1 MAAVPWPAVPPLA
14 RPGTKALSKVAG
26 HSAALRRLCL
36 AAGLTGSQPTP
47 HTGPFPGAPASGILI
62 DHADNQSPGRNL
74 RGCPIT
80 VAEKGMRA
88 VPSRPAGSVAPR
100 LRKSERGG
108 GGAGERGRDCRRDG
122 GGGCEGVNRF
132 REGSGPLRNRLSAL
146 PRCAQPLPLPAGGP
160 APSRHCSRH
169 RDRAAR
175 HGAEAGPGG
184 AALAVPPAPRRP
196 SPAAAGGAGPRRVSP
211 CRAPPRGVAASAP
224 FQVRSRGAARRPS
237 RLPLRA
243 RGRGFPRDAQA
254 ASTGCGPR
262 APAAESP
269 APARPQRLLCGSRVA
284 VSHPAGEGVS
294 RVRELRGPR
303 PAPRG
308 CAGSRG
314 DPGCGV
320 GVGGSGGARSSSH
333 RRPGLYA
340 ELKFIGTR
348 SFFVPPTCCKK
359 ANGTDIY
366 VL

>member
-14 RPGTKALSKVAG
+14 RPGTKVLSKLTG
-26 HSAALRRLCL
+26 HSAALRRLWL
-36 AAGLTGSQPTP
+36 VAGLTGSQPTP

-88 VPSRPAGSVAPR
+88 VPSRPVGSVAPR
-100 LRKSERGG
+100 LRKSERGGGG

-184 AALAVPPAPRRP
+184 AALA
-196 SPAAAGGAGPRRVSP
+196 
-211 CRAPPRGVAASAP
+211 APPRRADHPPPPPEARGP
-224 FQVRSRGAARRPS
+224 GGSRRAARRPEEW
-237 RLPLRA
+237 P
-243 RGRGFPRDAQA
+243 
-254 ASTGCGPR
+254 
-262 APAAESP
+262 
-269 APARPQRLLCGSRVA
+269 
-284 VSHPAGEGVS
+284 
-294 RVRELRGPR
+294 PR
-303 PAPRG
+303 PR
-308 CAGSRG
+308 SR
-314 DPGCGV
+314 
-320 GVGGSGGARSSSH
+320 
-333 RRPGLYA
+333 
-340 ELKFIGTR
+340 
-348 SFFVPPTCCKK
+348 
-359 ANGTDIY
+359 
-366 VL
+366 